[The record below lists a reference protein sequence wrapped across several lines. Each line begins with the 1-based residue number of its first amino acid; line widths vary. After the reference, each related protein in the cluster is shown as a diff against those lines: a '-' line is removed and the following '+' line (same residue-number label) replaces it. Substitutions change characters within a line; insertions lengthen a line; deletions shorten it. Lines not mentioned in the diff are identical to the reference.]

1 MRISD
6 WSSDVCSSD
15 LQCPAAFADQLCD
28 QQPRNRAVVAIR
40 EVAEVVMRA
49 HLAAVDRVLGAHAL
63 LDERVAGL
71 ALYRLAAGRGHP
83 VAGVPAQPRVMA
95 ALCARPALE
104 PTSREPT
111 AEERPGG

>member
-1 MRISD
+1 MIRRPPRSTRTD
-6 WSSDVCSSD
+6 TLFPYTTLFRSLADQ
-15 LQCPAAFADQLCD
+15 LRQCPAAFADQLCD

-71 ALYRLAAGRGHP
+71 AQIGSASCRE
-83 VAGVPAQPRVMA
+83 RVW
-95 ALCARPALE
+95 PYV
-104 PTSREPT
+104 
-111 AEERPGG
+111 